1 MNTPR
6 LLFVD
11 DDRLIIA
18 TMVKGLKTAGYEV
31 LSANSGEAA
40 LQLASHIEFDLAI
53 LDIRMPGLSGIETSR
68 LLRDRFSLPALFLSA
83 YSESELVDSAT
94 AEGALGYLV
103 KPIDIVQ
110 LIPTIEAALA
120 RAHDLKTLSA
130 CKTQLERA
138 LSCRRET
145 SIAIGILMERY
156 GLTKQEA
163 FDRIRRDARN
173 TRRSVIEV
181 SRELVVDEEQSDV
194 A

>member
-18 TMVKGLKTAGYEV
+18 TMVKGLKTAGYNV
-31 LSANSGEAA
+31 HSASSGEAA
-40 LQLASHIEFDLAI
+40 LQLASHLEFDLAI
-53 LDIRMPGLSGIETSR
+53 LDIRMPGLSGVETAR
-68 LLRDRFSLPALFLSA
+68 LLRDRYDLPTLFLSA

-110 LIPTIEAALA
+110 LIPAIEAALA

-130 CKTQLERA
+130 CRSQLEKA

-145 SIAIGILMERY
+145 SIAIGILMERH

-173 TRRSVIEV
+173 TRRSVSEV